1 MDNSDQNPL
10 ERLQVAR
17 KDLSR
22 LLDELREF
30 EERLNGIARDLGS
43 LPSTWKEE
51 GTPPQSVSRA
61 DAPVVESHESPSGR
75 GD

>member
-1 MDNSDQNPL
+1 LDNLDQNPL

-30 EERLNGIARDLGS
+30 EERLNGIARDLRS
-43 LPSTWKEE
+43 LPPNRQEE
-51 GTPPQSVSRA
+51 GAPPQSVSRA
-61 DAPVVESHESPSGR
+61 DAPVVESHESPSNR